1 MRILDWY
8 IGRTILIH
16 TLLVMGVLLGLFT
29 FVTFIDQLQDLG
41 TGSYNLYELIKF
53 LILTIPQ
60 RIYELFPMAA
70 LLGTI
75 VGLSTLALESEL
87 IVMRAS
93 GVSLMRIVGSV
104 LKVGSLFVIAAV
116 LVGEVVTP
124 VTETIAQRDR
134 AEALRESIK
143 QSSDFGLW
151 MRDHTTFISV
161 GEVLPD
167 LSLLNVRIYEFDDN
181 RHLRSAVYATSGHF
195 EQNRWLLVNVRQSLF
210 QKDRVRAVKTEAAYW
225 TSALTQDILSVF
237 LVKPDQL
244 SAWHLYRYIEHLR
257 DNSQDTGR
265 YELAFWNK
273 LVLPFS
279 TAVMVILAIPF
290 VFRQIRGGGF
300 GQRLFGGIMLGL
312 GFYLASRGFGYF
324 VLVYGIPPIL
334 GAITPTVVFFV
345 AAMIMM
351 RRIA

>member
-8 IGRTILIH
+8 IGRTILTY
-16 TLLVMGVLLGLFT
+16 TLLVMAVLLGLFT

-41 TGSYNLYELIKF
+41 TGNYNLYQLVKF
-53 LILTIPQ
+53 LVLTIPE
-60 RIYELFPMAA
+60 RIYELFPMGA

-75 VGLSTLALESEL
+75 VGLSTLAVDSEL

-93 GVSLMRIVGSV
+93 GISLMRIVWSV
-104 LKVGSLFVIAAV
+104 IKVGGIFVLAAV
-116 LVGEVVTP
+116 LIGEVITP
-124 VTETIAQRDR
+124 VTETVAQRDR

-143 QSSDFGLW
+143 QQTDFGLW
-151 MRDHTTFISV
+151 MRDHTTYISV

-167 LSLLNVRIYEFDDN
+167 LSLLNVRIYEFDGN
-181 RHLRSAVYATSGHF
+181 RHLRSAVQAATGHY
-195 EQNRWLLVNVRQSLF
+195 EKGRWLLTDVRQSLF
-210 QKDRVRAVKTEAAYW
+210 EKDHVRAVKSEAAYW
-225 TSALTQDILSVF
+225 TSALTKDILSVF

-244 SAWHLYRYIEHLR
+244 SAWHLFRYIEHLR
-257 DNSQDTGR
+257 ANSQETGR

-273 LVLPFS
+273 IVLPFS

-290 VFRQIRGGGF
+290 VFRQVRGGGF

-312 GFYLASRGFGYF
+312 GFYLASRGFGAF
-324 VLVYGIPPIL
+324 VLVYGIPPL
-334 GAITPTVVFFV
+334 VGAVTPTVVFFF
-345 AAMIMM
+345 AAMVML